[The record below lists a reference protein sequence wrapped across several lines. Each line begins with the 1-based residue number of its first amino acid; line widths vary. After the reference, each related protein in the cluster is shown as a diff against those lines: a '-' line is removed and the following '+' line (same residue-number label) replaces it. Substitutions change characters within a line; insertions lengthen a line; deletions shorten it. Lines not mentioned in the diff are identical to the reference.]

1 MHTRILASLLILALA
16 GCGGAEDE
24 QASSSSSSSG
34 SGGASSSSSSSS
46 SSGVAGPSFRWER
59 AFGINVGGDE
69 FVSALGYVYQ
79 KDRDFV
85 GGTVTSTVDAISNT
99 TDDVLYQSER
109 YGNYSYQLPVAAGRY
124 RVTLKMAEIYQT
136 ANARRIFSVSVEGQQ
151 VISNMDLYAS
161 FGHDVAYDVQSP
173 IIQVNDGN
181 LTINVS
187 ATVDNGTLA
196 AIDVFREEEV
206 SNGENPGSV
215 SVGQGLYNAQCVN
228 CHGDNGEGT
237 GVFPALTLPSC
248 KSCTSYEALVAK
260 IESSMPLG
268 GTLCKGSC
276 ATDTAAYILAT
287 FTNPK
292 LIVPRIARLTHFQ
305 WKNAVQD
312 LLYLDAPP
320 NEQVESFSP
329 DAIVGYDT
337 NTAQLRVTST
347 LRGDYQNAAE
357 AIAAKVAASTTAI
370 NRLVPQGAPTETT
383 ARARAFINDLGMRAH
398 RRPLTAGE
406 ADRYLAL
413 FQRGPELHPEL
424 NAFAGGVKLVVEAI
438 LQSPFF
444 LYRTELAQD
453 NAGGRIPLTGYEVAA
468 KLALAIT
475 GSGPDKLLLD
485 AAAAGE
491 LDPGR
496 AAAAV
501 ADHAER
507 LLETTRA
514 RSTALHLHRQTY
526 ALSRYGI
533 VQRNTNNYPEFR
545 EGTGASLEKSAELFF
560 QSIYDE
566 NLGVRAILTSPTA
579 YVDANL
585 APFYGVGG
593 GSGSEFA
600 KVDLSGQGRFGFLM
614 QLGFLT
620 LFSGEFQ
627 PDPIHR
633 GVFINEHV
641 LCVDVGRPAANIPP
655 LPDVQPGQTNRDRI
669 NAVTGPGTCGQACH
683 ATVIN
688 PLGFAFENYDPVGK
702 FRSTD
707 NGLPVDASDRYAI
720 TGFEAE
726 FSNADELVHQL
737 SESDMAHQCYAEH
750 WLSYLYGRLAVRSD
764 DPLLH
769 QLAARSKSENLSVKD
784 IVRALVQSESFLT
797 RESQE

>member
-1 MHTRILASLLILALA
+1 LALA
-16 GCGGAEDE
+16 GCGGAGDE
-24 QASSSSSSSG
+24 Q
-34 SGGASSSSSSSS
+34 ASSSSSSSS
-46 SSGVAGPSFRWER
+46 SSGSSSSSSSTSSSGGTGFRWER

-69 FVSALGYVYQ
+69 VVSASGYVYQ

-99 TDDVLYQSER
+99 SDDALYQSER
-109 YGNYSYQLPVAAGRY
+109 YGNYSYQLPVEAGRY

-136 ANARRIFSVSVEGQQ
+136 ANAARVFSVSVEGEPI
-151 VISNMDLYAS
+151 VRNMDLYAS
-161 FGHDVAYDVQSP
+161 FGHDVAHDVESL
-173 IIQVNDGN
+173 IIQVSDGN
-181 LTINVS
+181 ISIVVS

-196 AIDVFREEEV
+196 AIEVFREEEV

-215 SVGQGLYNAQCVN
+215 SIGQGIYTAQCVN
-228 CHGDNGEGT
+228 CHGAKGEGT
-237 GVFPALTLPSC
+237 VVFPALTLPSC
-248 KSCTSYEALVAK
+248 KSCTSYSALVAK

-268 GTLCKGSC
+268 GTLCTGSC
-276 ATDTAAYILAT
+276 AADSAAYILAT

-320 NEQVESFSP
+320 NDQVESFSP

-357 AIAAKVAASTTAI
+357 ALAMQVASNTTAI
-370 NRLVPQGAPTETT
+370 NRLVPQGAPTEST
-383 ARARAFINDLGMRAH
+383 ARARAFINDFGLRAH
-398 RRPLTAGE
+398 RRPLTAAE
-406 ADRYLAL
+406 ADRYFAL

-424 NAFAGGVKLVVEAI
+424 SAFAGGVKLVVEAV

-444 LYRTELAQD
+444 LYRTELGQQTV
-453 NAGGRIPLTGYEVAA
+453 GGRIPLTGYEVAA

-485 AAAAGE
+485 AAASGALEG
-491 LDPGR
+491 
-496 AAAAV
+496 ANAKAAV
-501 ADHAER
+501 AAHAER
-507 LLETTRA
+507 LLETSQA
-514 RSTALHLHRQTY
+514 QATALHLHTQTY
-526 ALSRYGI
+526 ALSRYSI
-533 VQRNTNNYPEFR
+533 VQRDPNNYPQFNQ
-545 EGTGASLEKSAELFF
+545 GTAASLQKSAELFF
-560 QSIYDE
+560 QSIFDE
-566 NLGVRAILTSPTA
+566 DLGVRAILTSPTA
-579 YVDANL
+579 FVDGNL
-585 APFYGVGG
+585 APFYGMPGF
-593 GSGSEFA
+593 GSEFSR
-600 KVDLSGQGRFGFLM
+600 VDVSGQGRYGFLM

-633 GVFINEHV
+633 GVFVNEHV
-641 LCVDVGRPAANIPP
+641 LCVDVGQPAANIPP
-655 LPDVQPGQTNRDRI
+655 LPEVKPGQTNRDRI

-702 FRSTD
+702 YRSTD
-707 NGLPVDASDRYAI
+707 NGLSVNASDVYSI
-720 TGFEAE
+720 NGFEAE
-726 FSNADELVHQL
+726 FSNANELVHQL
-737 SESDMAHQCYAEH
+737 GESDLAHQCYAEH
-750 WLSYLYGRLAVRSD
+750 WLSYLYGRLAVHRD

-769 QLAARSKSENLSVKD
+769 ELAARSKSEDLSVKD

-797 RESQE
+797 REILE

>member
-16 GCGGAEDE
+16 GCGGAGDE
-24 QASSSSSSSG
+24 QASSSSSSG
-34 SGGASSSSSSSS
+34 SGGSSSSSSSTS
-46 SSGVAGPSFRWER
+46 SSGSPGFVWER

-99 TDDVLYQSER
+99 SDDALYQSER

-136 ANARRIFSVSVEGQQ
+136 ANAARIFSVSVEGQQ
-151 VISNMDLYAS
+151 IVSNMDLYAS
-161 FGHDVAYDVQSP
+161 FGHDVAHDVQTP

-181 LTINVS
+181 ITINVS
-187 ATVDNGTLA
+187 ATVDNATLA
-196 AIDVFREEEV
+196 AIEVFREEEV
-206 SNGENPGSV
+206 SSGENPGSV
-215 SVGQGLYNAQCVN
+215 SAGQGLYNAQCVN
-228 CHGDNGEGT
+228 CHGDTGEGT
-237 GVFPALTLPSC
+237 GVFPALTLTSC
-248 KSCTSYEALVAK
+248 TSCTSYEKLVAK

-268 GTLCKGSC
+268 GTLCTGTC
-276 ATDTAAYILAT
+276 AADTAAYILAT

-305 WKNAVQD
+305 WRNAVQD

-320 NEQVESFSP
+320 DKQVESFSP

-357 AIAAKVAASTTAI
+357 ALAQQVASSTTAI
-370 NRLVPQGAPTETT
+370 NRLVPQGAPTEPT
-383 ARARAFINDLGMRAH
+383 ARARAFINDLGLRAH
-398 RRPLTAGE
+398 RRPLTAAE
-406 ADRYLAL
+406 ADRYFAL
-413 FQRGPELHPEL
+413 FQKGPELHPEL
-424 NAFAGGVKLVVEAI
+424 SAFAGGVKLVVEAV

-444 LYRTELAQD
+444 LYRTELGQEPS
-453 NAGGRIPLTGYEVAA
+453 GGRIPLTGYEVAA

-475 GSGPDKLLLD
+475 GSGPDKLLLE
-485 AAAAGE
+485 AAASGALEG
-491 LDPGR
+491 
-496 AAAAV
+496 ANAKAAV
-501 ADHAER
+501 AAHAER
-507 LLETTRA
+507 LLETPRA
-514 RSTALHLHRQTY
+514 QATALHLHTQTY
-526 ALSRYGI
+526 ALSRYSI
-533 VQRNTNNYPEFR
+533 VQRNPANYPQFG
-545 EGTGASLEKSAELFF
+545 EGTAASMKKSAELFF
-560 QSIYDE
+560 QSIFDE
-566 NLGVRAILTSPTA
+566 DLGVSAILTSPTA

-585 APFYGVGG
+585 APFYGMSGF
-593 GSGSEFA
+593 GSEFSR
-600 KVDLSGQGRFGFLM
+600 VDLSGQGRYGFLM

-655 LPDVQPGQTNRDRI
+655 LPDVQPGQTNRQRI
-669 NAVTGPGTCGQACH
+669 NAVTGPGTCGAACH

-688 PLGFAFENYDPVGK
+688 PLGFAFENYDPVGRY
-702 FRSTD
+702 RSTD
-707 NGLPVDASDRYAI
+707 NGLPVDASDVYAI
-720 TGFEAE
+720 NEFEAA
-726 FSNADELVHQL
+726 FSNADELVQQL
-737 SESDMAHQCYAEH
+737 GESDLAHHCYAEH

-764 DPLLH
+764 DSLLD
-769 QLAARSKSENLSVKD
+769 QLAAQSKSENLSAKD
-784 IVRALVQSESFLT
+784 VIRALVQSESFLT
-797 RESQE
+797 RESGE